1 MCFLF
6 ATILFTIGAAVVVIV
21 EPYKKEYSVYNIV
34 SANLLLWQAL
44 LSASFSYEYFADICQ
59 PELNYQFI
67 MTSLLCLFLVGYVT
81 GVVVLYVVKRFR
93 KSADGLTSS
102 LPHRLLQPDQC

>member
-1 MCFLF
+1 M
-6 ATILFTIGAAVVVIV
+6 VVIV

-59 PELNYQFI
+59 PELNYQFT
-67 MTSLLCLFLVGYVT
+67 MTSLLCLFLIGYVT

-102 LPHRLLQPDQC
+102 LPHRLLHPDQY